1 MTERERKRDPHQC
14 AACGAR
20 FDVAYFDDRRGS
32 RNIGASLVEVRCP
45 TCGKPRSVSLPM
57 GAENTLL
64 VELDEAEADEG
75 GGG

>member
-1 MTERERKRDPHQC
+1 MTDRVRKRDPHRC
-14 AACGAR
+14 AACGAS

-32 RNIGASLVEVRCP
+32 RDVGSSLVEIPCP
-45 TCGKPRSVSLPM
+45 ACGKRRSVALPV
-57 GAENTLL
+57 GAEKTLL

>member
-14 AACGAR
+14 GGCGAR
-20 FDVAYFDDRRGS
+20 YDVAYFDDRRGS
-32 RNIGASLVEVRCP
+32 RAFGSSLIEVHCP
-45 TCGKPRSVSLPM
+45 ACGKAHSVTLPM

-64 VELDEAEADEG
+64 VELDEAESDEG